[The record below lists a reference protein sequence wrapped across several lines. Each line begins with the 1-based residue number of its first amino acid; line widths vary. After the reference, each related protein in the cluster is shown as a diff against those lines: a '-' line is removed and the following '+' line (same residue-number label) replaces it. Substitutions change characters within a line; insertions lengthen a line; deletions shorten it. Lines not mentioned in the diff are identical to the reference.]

1 MRHATNSLQPSL
13 GLHARADWQSVTYLV
28 VVPALFLTQWMHG
41 FNPLLYAAMLVL
53 WVGVGVI
60 HHNHAHRP
68 MWQQRRLNRATDLWV
83 SALQGHPTFAFHC
96 AHNSNHHRHAH
107 GAQDIARTYRFA
119 RGDTNDAWGYLRH
132 PFEAA
137 TVLLPRFAQALQ
149 QWRRS
154 PRADVRAAWRWA
166 MWQYALIAGVWSVA
180 LWVDPW
186 KALLYLGVPQAIAM
200 HTLLAANYLQHAHAN
215 PDHPQGY
222 ARSFEGL
229 VNRLYF
235 NIGLHLAHHQDGR
248 LHWSL
253 LPQAHARL
261 RAQHHPALLE
271 SHGVLRYMGRVMV
284 LGMFSTQHRSVSL
297 RTTMTLGAVRS
308 QHDKSDTSNAD
319 AAANPTQT
327 TT

>member
-1 MRHATNSLQPSL
+1 MRHATQDLRPSL
-13 GLHARADWQSVTYLV
+13 GLHARADWQSVAYLV
-28 VVPALFLTQWMHG
+28 GVPALGLTQWANG
-41 FNPLLYAAMLVL
+41 FNPLLYAAMLVM

-68 MWQQRRLNRATDLWV
+68 MWRARRLNRATDLWV
-83 SALQGHPTFAFHC
+83 SVLQGHPTFAFHC

-107 GAQDIARTYRFA
+107 GEHDIARTYRFA

-137 TVLLPRFAQALQ
+137 TVLLPRFAQALRR
-149 QWRRS
+149 WRHS
-154 PRADVRAAWRWA
+154 PRADLRAAWRWA
-166 MWQYALIAGVWSVA
+166 MWQYALILSTWSAA
-180 LWVDPW
+180 LWIDPW
-186 KALLYLGVPQAIAM
+186 KAVLYLGVPQAIAM

-215 PDHPQGY
+215 PDDPHGF

-235 NIGLHLAHHQDGR
+235 NIGMHLAHHHDGR
-248 LHWSL
+248 LHWRL

-271 SHGVLRYMGRVMV
+271 SKGVFTYMARVLV
-284 LGMFSTQHRSVSL
+284 LGCISRKHRSVSL
-297 RTTMTLGAVRS
+297 RS
-308 QHDKSDTSNAD
+308 
-319 AAANPTQT
+319 T
-327 TT
+327 TTAGAATPSTPSSTPITSSPDALTHKTT